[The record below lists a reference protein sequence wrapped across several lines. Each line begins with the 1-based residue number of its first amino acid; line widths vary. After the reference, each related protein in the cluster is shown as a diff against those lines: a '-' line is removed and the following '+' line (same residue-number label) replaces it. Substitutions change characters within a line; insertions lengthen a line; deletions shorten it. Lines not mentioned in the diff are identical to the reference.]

1 VITVIEWGSENWGGN
16 VHYASNGSWVT
27 DKHGDDETNADD

>member
-1 VITVIEWGSENWGGN
+1 MIEWGSENWGGN

-27 DKHGDDETNADD
+27 DRHDDDTSDDSAH

>member
-1 VITVIEWGSENWGGN
+1 MIEWGSENWGGN

-27 DKHGDDETNADD
+27 DKHCDDAVNSND

>member
-1 VITVIEWGSENWGGN
+1 MIDWEAEDWGGN

-27 DKHGDDETNADD
+27 DRHGDEVEDD

>member
-1 VITVIEWGSENWGGN
+1 MIEWGSDSWGGN

-27 DKHGDDETNADD
+27 DKRGTDATDADA

>member
-1 VITVIEWGSENWGGN
+1 MAIDWDSPSWGGG

-27 DKHGDDETNADD
+27 DRHDETEAEQG

>member
-1 VITVIEWGSENWGGN
+1 MIELGPANWGGN

-27 DKHGDDETNADD
+27 DKHGNDADDADDADK